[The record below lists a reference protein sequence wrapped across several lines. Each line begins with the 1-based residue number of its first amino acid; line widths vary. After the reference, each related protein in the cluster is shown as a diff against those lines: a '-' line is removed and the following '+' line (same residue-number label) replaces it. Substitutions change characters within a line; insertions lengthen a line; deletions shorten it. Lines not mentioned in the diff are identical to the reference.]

1 MILPLMDSGAA
12 ELLAAAA
19 GSYLLGSVSFGIA
32 VTKLMGVEDPRKIGS
47 GNSGATNVLRTGSK
61 LAAAAT
67 LILDAGKGAVSVAIC
82 NSALGGDAAQVA
94 GLAAFLGHLFPIW
107 HGFKGGKGVAT
118 FLGILLATDLV
129 AGLAA
134 CLTWLAVAL
143 AFRISSASALAA
155 AATSPVWI
163 WGLGKPEAVAL
174 CMLLAALIWA
184 RHAPNI
190 KRLAA
195 GAEPKIN
202 FRKR

>member
-32 VTKLMGVEDPRKIGS
+32 ATKLMGVEDPRKIGS
-47 GNSGATNVLRTGSK
+47 RNSGATNVLRTGSK

-118 FLGILLATDLV
+118 FLGILLATDLA

-143 AFRISSASALAA
+143 AFRISSASALVA

-163 WGLGKPEAVAL
+163 WALGKPEAVAL